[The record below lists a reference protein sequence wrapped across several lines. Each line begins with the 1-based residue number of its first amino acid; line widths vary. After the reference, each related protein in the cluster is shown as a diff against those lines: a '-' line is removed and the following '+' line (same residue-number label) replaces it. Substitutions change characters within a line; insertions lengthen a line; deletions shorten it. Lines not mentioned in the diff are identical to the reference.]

1 MSPRA
6 LMRGLFDGLDG
17 ACARAFGEA
26 WNPMY
31 QLGAL
36 GWFLFWI
43 VTVSGVYLYI
53 FFDTGITGTYESIEA
68 ITHAQWWAGGI
79 MRSLHR
85 YASDAM
91 VVVAVVHLLREF
103 ARDRMRGNH
112 WFAWLTGVPLLGF
125 IYVCGITGYWLVW
138 DTLAQYVALTSSELL
153 DALPLFGEPIAR
165 NFVNQAAL
173 SDRFFTLMVLIHI
186 AAPLLMLLVMWIH
199 ISRHARARVNPA
211 RGLGVVVLGALTLL
225 SLLHPALSQPPAD
238 LDIVPATVGLDWFYL
253 PAYPL
258 AALWGEGAVWALLL
272 GSGLLLALLPWLPP
286 RRTPRAAVVDLPN
299 CNGCARCFA
308 DCPFGAITLG
318 PRDDGLAYEQQ
329 AVVDPG
335 QCMSCGLCVG
345 ACPTATP
352 FRTAGELQA
361 GIELPGHP
369 LAGLR
374 ERIRQAAE
382 TLSGDS
388 RLMVFRCGHGAT
400 VASAPGS
407 VAVLEL
413 PCVGMLPPSFVDYV
427 IARRLADGVMF
438 AGCGRGD
445 CHFRLGDRWVEER
458 IAGERDP
465 WLRERVPR
473 ERVAVSWAGGA
484 ERAQRRA
491 DVARFRETLA
501 GLPPLVRGGL
511 RQLAAATRFA
521 PVTWPAPVRWAG
533 IAVALALFTVPLGVW
548 DNWPAWR
555 QLASGQAVVRLS
567 FSHASRPK
575 VECKQ
580 LTPQELAALKP
591 NMRRQVGCPRE
602 RWPIEVE
609 LERDGELLYTGE
621 HRPAGLWDDGPATVY
636 ARFDVPAGPQSLT
649 VRMRD
654 SGRAEG
660 FDYERTETVDLVPE
674 QNLVIGFDTLEGLVI
689 R

>member
-1 MSPRA
+1 MSLRA
-6 LMRGLFDGLDG
+6 PLRSLFDGLD
-17 ACARAFGEA
+17 AVCSRAFDDA
-26 WNPMY
+26 WNPLY

-91 VVVAVVHLLREF
+91 IVVALVHMLREF
-103 ARDRMRGNH
+103 AHDRMRGNH

-138 DTLAQYVALTSSELL
+138 DTLAQYVALASSELL

-211 RGLGVVVLGALTLL
+211 RGLGALILGALLFL
-225 SLLHPALSQPPAD
+225 SLLHPALSQPPAN

-253 PAYPL
+253 PIYPL
-258 AALWGEGAVWALLL
+258 AALWGGDAVWALLL

-286 RRTPRAAVVDLPN
+286 RRTPPPAVVSLPN

-318 PRDDGLAYEQQ
+318 PRTDGLAYEQQ

-352 FRTAGELQA
+352 FRTTGELTA
-361 GIELPGHP
+361 GIELPTLP
-369 LAGLR
+369 VAELR
-374 ERIRQAAE
+374 ERIQGLAA
-382 TLSGDS
+382 TLEGGA
-388 RLMVFRCGHGAT
+388 RLMVFRCGHGAP
-400 VASAPGS
+400 VEAGGDG

-438 AGCGRGD
+438 AGCGEGD
-445 CHFRLGDRWVEER
+445 CHHRLGDRWVGQR
-458 IAGERDP
+458 MAGERDP

-473 ERVAVSWAGGA
+473 ERVAVSWAARGQ
-484 ERAQRRA
+484 RAQRRA
-491 DVARFRETLA
+491 DIEGFRAALA
-501 GLPPLVRGGL
+501 GLPPLVRGAK
-511 RQLAAATRFA
+511 RERAPATRFERVRWA
-521 PVTWPAPVRWAG
+521 GPVRWAVVG
-533 IAVALALFTVPLGVW
+533 LVLAALTVPLGVL

-555 QLASGQAVVRLS
+555 QLADGAAVIRLS
-567 FSHASRPK
+567 FSHASRPR
-575 VECKQ
+575 VECKP
-580 LTPQELAALKP
+580 LTIEEMAELKP

-602 RWPIEVE
+602 RWPTYVE
-609 LERDGELLYTGE
+609 LERDGELLYRGE
-621 HRPAGLWDDGPATVY
+621 HRPAGLWDDGPATIY
-636 ARFDVPAGPQSLT
+636 ERFDVPAGPQRLT

-660 FDYERTETVDLVPE
+660 FDYERSVTVDLAPE
-674 QNLVIGFDTLEGLVI
+674 QNLVIGFGAGSGPVFE
-689 R
+689 

>member
-1 MSPRA
+1 VSPRTA
-6 LMRGLFDGLDG
+6 LRRLFDGLDG
-17 ACARAFGEA
+17 ACARVFGDA

-43 VTVSGVYLYI
+43 VTFSGVYLYI
-53 FFDTGITGTYESIEA
+53 FFDTGITGTYQSIEA

-91 VVVAVVHLLREF
+91 VPLVLVHLLREF

-112 WFAWLTGVPLLGF
+112 WFAWLTGVPLVGF
-125 IYVCGITGYWLVW
+125 VYVCGITGYWLVW

-165 NFVNQAAL
+165 NFVSQASL

-211 RGLGVVVLGALTLL
+211 RGLGALVLGSLMLL
-225 SLLHPALSQPPAD
+225 SLLHPALSQPPAN
-238 LDIVPATVGLDWFYL
+238 LDVVPPTVGLDWFYL
-253 PAYPL
+253 QAYPL
-258 AALWGEGAVWALLL
+258 AALWGEEAAWFLLV
-272 GSGLLLALLPWLPP
+272 GTGLLLALLPWMPP
-286 RRTPRAAVVDLPN
+286 RRTPREAVVDLPN

-318 PRDDGLAYEQQ
+318 ARTDGLAYEQQ
-329 AVVDPG
+329 AVVDPA

-352 FRTAGELQA
+352 FRTVVDLKA
-361 GIELPGHP
+361 GIELPEHP

-374 ERIRQAAE
+374 EHIQQAAGS
-382 TLSGDS
+382 LSGGA
-388 RLMVFRCGHGAT
+388 RLMVFRCGHGARVDGT
-400 VASAPGS
+400 PGS

-427 IARRLADGVMF
+427 IARRLADGVML
-438 AGCGRGD
+438 AGCGQGD

-458 IAGERDP
+458 VAGQRDP

-473 ERVAVSWAGGA
+473 ERVAVSWAGRA
-484 ERAQRRA
+484 ERARRDA
-491 DVARFRETLA
+491 DVTSFREALA
-501 GLPPLVRGGL
+501 RLPPLLRGGQ
-511 RQLAAATRFA
+511 RQRAPATRFA
-521 PVTWPAPVRWAG
+521 RATWPAPVRWTG
-533 IAVALALFTVPLGVW
+533 IAAALALFAVPLGSF

-555 QLASGQAVVRLS
+555 QLASGHAVIRLS
-567 FSHASRPK
+567 FSHSSRPM
-575 VECKQ
+575 VECEP

-591 NMRRQVGCPRE
+591 NMRRQVSCPRE
-602 RWPIEVE
+602 RWPIQVE
-609 LERDGELLYTGE
+609 LERDGELLYRGE
-621 HRPAGLWDDGPATVY
+621 QRPAGLWRDGPATIY
-636 ARFDVPAGPQSLT
+636 ARFDVPAGPQRLT
-649 VRMRD
+649 VRMRN
-654 SGRAEG
+654 SGRTEG
-660 FDYERTETVDLVPE
+660 FDYERTESLNLVPE
-674 QNLVIGFDTLEGLVI
+674 QNLVIGFHAPEGLVI